1 MDKRLTI
8 KNIQKIWGKQVY
20 SKWLPGTY
28 GWAVQ
33 SVEGINDRYFFELRS
48 NGKFKHA
55 EIQLKRD
62 PVKYNPD
69 DKVFLYE
76 MWAWNL
82 ENNKPE
88 QMWFSKQ
95 ELDTMEGMAMRLG
108 VMLEKIIPKNK
119 V

>member
-1 MDKRLTI
+1 MKLTI
-8 KNIQKIWGKQVY
+8 KNIHKIFGRQLY
-20 SKWLPGTY
+20 SKWIPGTY

-33 SVEGINDRYFFELRS
+33 SVEDKNDRYFFELRS

-76 MWAWNL
+76 LWAWNL
-82 ENNKPE
+82 EDNKAE
-88 QMWFSKQ
+88 QMWFSMQ
-95 ELDTMEGMAMRLG
+95 ELNTVEGMVMRLG
-108 VMLEKIIPKNK
+108 LMLEKVIPKNI